1 MKNETPSWD
10 LSRFLEAQSGVF
22 ETALDELRSGRKE
35 SHWMWFVF
43 PQLAGLGASE
53 MARRYAIS
61 SLAEA
66 KAYLAHPVLGDR
78 LRECT
83 HAVLDSGENVSTV
96 FPYPDDLK
104 FRSCATLFAVASEGR
119 EPFSEALQRL
129 FHSHPDHETLKLLET
144 SAPTLSNPPTNPIAH
159 AARAD
164 ENPPPSVT
172 LRAPPI

>member
-1 MKNETPSWD
+1 MKIETHPWD

-83 HAVLDSGENVSTV
+83 RAVWVPAKMSLR
-96 FPYPDDLK
+96 F
-104 FRSCATLFAVASEGR
+104 FRI
-119 EPFSEALQRL
+119 
-129 FHSHPDHETLKLLET
+129 
-144 SAPTLSNPPTNPIAH
+144 PTT
-159 AARAD
+159 
-164 ENPPPSVT
+164 
-172 LRAPPI
+172 

>member
-1 MKNETPSWD
+1 MKNESHSWD
-10 LSRFLEAQSGVF
+10 LSRFLEAKSDIY

-61 SLAEA
+61 SLEEA

-83 HAVLDSGENVSTV
+83 RAVLDSGENVSTV

-104 FRSCATLFAVASEGR
+104 FRSCMTLFAVASGGR
-119 EPFSEALQRL
+119 EPFAEALRRL
-129 FHSHPDHETLKLLET
+129 FHGHPDHETLKLLET
-144 SAPTLSNPPTNPIAH
+144 SVPPLSNPPPNPIAH
-159 AARAD
+159 ATRTD
-164 ENPPPSVT
+164 ENPHPSVT
-172 LRAPPI
+172 LQIPPI

>member
-1 MKNETPSWD
+1 MKNESHSWD
-10 LSRFLEAQSGVF
+10 LSRFLEAQSGIY

-53 MARRYAIS
+53 MAQRYAIS
-61 SLAEA
+61 SLEEA

-83 HAVLDSGENVSTV
+83 RAVLDSGENVSTI

-104 FRSCATLFAVASEGR
+104 FRSCATLFAVASGGR
-119 EPFSEALQRL
+119 EPFAEALRRL
-129 FHSHPDHETLKLLET
+129 FQDHPDHETLKLLGT
-144 SAPTLSNPPTNPIAH
+144 VDQPFSNSVSNPIAD
-159 AARAD
+159 ACKNR
-164 ENPPPSVT
+164 
-172 LRAPPI
+172 

>member
-10 LSRFLEAQSGVF
+10 LSRFLEAQSGIY

-83 HAVLDSGENVSTV
+83 RAVLDSGENVSTI

-119 EPFSEALQRL
+119 EPFAEGLRRL
-129 FHSHPDHETLKLLET
+129 FQGRADHETLKLLET
-144 SAPTLSNPPTNPIAH
+144 AATPLSNSSTNPIAH
-159 AARAD
+159 ATRTD
-164 ENPPPSVT
+164 ENPHPSVT
-172 LRAPPI
+172 LQIPPI

>member
-1 MKNETPSWD
+1 MNNATPSWD
-10 LSRFLEAQSGVF
+10 LSWFVEAQAGIYD
-22 ETALDELRSGRKE
+22 TALNELRSGRKE

-43 PQLAGLGASE
+43 PQLAGLGASA

-83 HAVLDSGENVSTV
+83 RAVLDCGENVSTI

-104 FRSCATLFAVASEGR
+104 FHSSVTLFAAASDGSQ
-119 EPFSEALQRL
+119 PFSGALLGL
-129 FHSHPDHETLKLLET
+129 FQGEPDHETLKLLG
-144 SAPTLSNPPTNPIAH
+144 
-159 AARAD
+159 ARGHLY
-164 ENPPPSVT
+164 NQYKT
-172 LRAPPI
+172 I

>member
-43 PQLAGLGASE
+43 PQLSGLGASE

-83 HAVLDSGENVSTV
+83 RAVLDSGENVSTI

-119 EPFSEALQRL
+119 EPFAEALQRL

-144 SAPTLSNPPTNPIAH
+144 SAPPPPNPPANPIAH

-164 ENPPPSVT
+164 ENPPQ
-172 LRAPPI
+172 A

>member
-1 MKNETPSWD
+1 MKNETPSRD
-10 LSRFLEAQSGVF
+10 LSRFLEAQSGVY
-22 ETALDELRSGRKE
+22 ETALDELHSGRKE

-83 HAVLDSGENVSTV
+83 RAVLDSGENVSTI

-104 FRSCATLFAVASEGR
+104 FCSCATLFAAASEGL
-119 EPFSEALQRL
+119 EPFTEALRRL
-129 FHSHPDHETLKLLET
+129 FEGHPDHETLKLLET
-144 SAPTLSNPPTNPIAH
+144 SAPPLSNPPTNPIAH

-164 ENPPPSVT
+164 ENPPPCVT
-172 LRAPPI
+172 LQTPPI